1 MKKKSKMKEKLK
13 KEYEQGIS
21 YFKEVKEVQ
30 KEK

>member
-1 MKKKSKMKEKLK
+1 MKKKSKMKKKLK
-13 KEYEQGIS
+13 KKYEKGIS

>member
-13 KEYEQGIS
+13 EEYEQGIS
-21 YFKEVKEVQ
+21 YFKEAKAVE